1 MIRERES
8 RAGGFTLVEVLVTVS
23 IMGIAMSGIFQ
34 ALSTFLN
41 AGMVERSVANVDVAV
56 RTYSE
61 RVIAAAYV
69 NCASAYSVVTLPSGY
84 SFSVA
89 PTISYWNGDNPAT
102 FNATC
107 TSDKGVQRL
116 SATVREQSSGQA
128 QPLVITKNSG

>member
-8 RAGGFTLVEVLVTVS
+8 RAGGFTLVEILVTVS

-41 AGMVERSVANVDVAV
+41 AGMIERSVANVDVAL

-61 RVIAAAYV
+61 RVIAAPYV
-69 NCASAYSVVTLPSGY
+69 NCASIYSVVTLPSGY

-89 PTISYWNGDNPAT
+89 PTISYWNVTIPQHSTRPVRAT
-102 FNATC
+102 RACSGSPRRF
-107 TSDKGVQRL
+107 GIIRP
-116 SATVREQSSGQA
+116 VR
-128 QPLVITKNSG
+128 PNR